1 MVKQNGAPVVP
12 QPRLV
17 DAIYSNNKQVF
28 SAARANAILVVVESA
43 HALLDVVIGVDPK
56 TLRAMPV
63 VNYARTVLAV
73 ILLIVRSLECSLG
86 MRRLTNGIRKCVLQ
100 STLPIQN

>member
-1 MVKQNGAPVVP
+1 MAKQNSAPVVP

-17 DAIYSNNKQVF
+17 DAIYSNSKQVF

-43 HALLDVVIGVDPK
+43 HALLDVVIGVDTT

-63 VNYARTVLAV
+63 VNYARSVLAL
-73 ILLIVRSLECSLG
+73 ILLIVRSLKCSSG
-86 MRRLTNGIRKCVLQ
+86 MRRLTNGLENVRYNQ
-100 STLPIQN
+100 RS

>member
-1 MVKQNGAPVVP
+1 MAKRNSAPVVP

-17 DAIYSNNKQVF
+17 DTIYLNSKQVF

-43 HALLDVVIGVDPK
+43 HALLDVVIGVDTK
-56 TLRAMPV
+56 TLRAMPI

-73 ILLIVRSLECSLG
+73 ILIIVRLLKCSSG
-86 MRRLTNGIRKCVLQ
+86 MRRLTNGLENVCYNQR
-100 STLPIQN
+100 S

>member
-1 MVKQNGAPVVP
+1 MVKQNSAPVIP

-17 DAIYSNNKQVF
+17 DAIYSNTKQVF

-43 HALLDVVIGVDPK
+43 HALLDVVIGIDTK

-73 ILLIVRSLECSLG
+73 ILLIVNSLKCSSG
-86 MRRLTNGIRKCVLQ
+86 MRRLTD
-100 STLPIQN
+100 

>member
-1 MVKQNGAPVVP
+1 MVKQNSAPVVP

-17 DAIYSNNKQVF
+17 DAIYSNSKQVF

-43 HALLDVVIGVDPK
+43 HALLDVVIGIDAK

-73 ILLIVRSLECSLG
+73 ILLIVRSLTCSSG
-86 MRRLTNGIRKCVLQ
+86 MRRLINGLENVRYNQ
-100 STLPIQN
+100 RS

>member
-1 MVKQNGAPVVP
+1 MVKHGNEPVVP

-17 DAIYSNNKQVF
+17 DAISSKSKQVF

-43 HALLDVVIGVDPK
+43 HALLDVVIGVEVK
-56 TLRAMPV
+56 ILRAMPV

-73 ILLIVRSLECSLG
+73 MLLIVSLRIGFRCD
-86 MRRLTNGIRKCVLQ
+86 
-100 STLPIQN
+100 